1 MFLILDFTRNMNMAL
16 VTNNQFFYKKRSA
29 QNQISELLIN
39 DIEKFIL
46 SSKRKLEDLT
56 AIYVITGPGSFT
68 GVRSALTYAKVLK
81 LTLQIKVFGVSKF
94 EILNNIAKLDN
105 RKNKYIIIQNK
116 EKDFF
121 IQNFNFNNPSGPPQ
135 LSNFDQDILKLKK
148 GSTIICDSEN
158 FRVKLSKKGS
168 STTQIDVNYVKYNL
182 KILSRILIN
191 VKEFKN
197 DPKPLYISNY
207 Y

>member
-1 MFLILDFTRNMNMAL
+1 MFLILDFTQNMNMAL
-16 VTNNQFFYKKRSA
+16 VTNNQCYYKKRSA

-39 DIEKFIL
+39 EIEKFIL
-46 SSKRKLEDLT
+46 SSKRKLKDLT

-94 EILNNIAKLDN
+94 EILNNLAKLDN

-121 IQNFNFNNPSGPPQ
+121 IQNFNFNNPSGPPK
-135 LSNFDQDILKLKK
+135 LGNFDQDILKLKK
-148 GSTIICDSEN
+148 DLTIICDSEN
-158 FRVKLSKKGS
+158 FRVKFIKKGS
-168 STTQIDVNYVKYNL
+168 STSQRDVKYVKYNL
-182 KILSRILIN
+182 KILSRILTN
-191 VKEFKN
+191 LKKFKN

>member
-1 MFLILDFTRNMNMAL
+1 MFLILDFTRNMDMAL
-16 VTNNQFFYKKRSA
+16 VINNQFFYKKKLA

-39 DIEKFIL
+39 EIEKFIL
-46 SSKRKLEDLT
+46 TSKRKLEDLT

-81 LTLQIKVFGVSKF
+81 LTQQIKVFGVSKF
-94 EILNNIAKLDN
+94 EILNKLAKLDN
-105 RKNKYIIIQNK
+105 KKNKYIIIQNK

-121 IQNFNFNNPSGPPQ
+121 IQNFNFNSPSGPPK

-148 GSTIICDSEN
+148 GPTIICDSEN
-158 FRVKLSKKGS
+158 FRVKFNKKKS
-168 STTQIDVNYVKYNL
+168 SASQGDINYVKYNL
-182 KILSRILIN
+182 KILSRIIIN

-197 DPKPLYISNY
+197 DPKPLYITNY